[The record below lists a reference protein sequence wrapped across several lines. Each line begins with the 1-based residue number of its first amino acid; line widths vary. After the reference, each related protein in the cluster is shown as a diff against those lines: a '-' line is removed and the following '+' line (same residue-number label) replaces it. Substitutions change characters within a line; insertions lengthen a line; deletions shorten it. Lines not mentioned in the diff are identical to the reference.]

1 MFFDVVESHDQT
13 GQAMVTRVPAQGS
26 GEFNTGSQV
35 VVHDSQVAVFYRD
48 GRMADQFRG
57 GRYTLS
63 TQNLPVLKS
72 LVKVAFGGKSP
83 FRASVF
89 FVSLKS
95 FTDLGWGTP
104 QPVLF
109 RDSEFKMV
117 NLRANGTFALRVQDH
132 VRFLN
137 TLVGTQG
144 LTETPAIHD
153 YVRKIIASRFARIL
167 PEVLTTVVDLAAS
180 YQTLEVKL
188 KQATSEDLSQYG
200 LALVDLLVMTITLPP
215 DVQETINRGVGM
227 RSLDQAEVA
236 KYQQVAA
243 ADALRTAA
251 ESGGGGALT
260 GGLGIGAGLAMG
272 QQFANNVTPS
282 GGAQQQPPQEAKL
295 TMPELK
301 AKLAEL
307 KEMLAEELIT
317 QDDFDK
323 QKARLLNQL

>member
-1 MFFDVVESHDQT
+1 MFFDVVEFNDQT
-13 GQAMVTRVPAQGS
+13 GQAMVARVPAQGT

-35 VVHDSQVAVFYRD
+35 VVQDSQVAVFYRD
-48 GRMADQFRG
+48 GRMADQFRA

-63 TQNLPVLKS
+63 TQNLPILKS
-72 LVKVAFGGKSP
+72 LVSVAFGGKSP
-83 FRASVF
+83 FRAAVF
-89 FVSLKS
+89 FVSLKN

-117 NLRANGTFALRVQDH
+117 NLRANGTFALRIEDP
-132 VRFLN
+132 VRFLT

-144 LTETPAIHD
+144 LVETPAIHD
-153 YVRKIIASRFARIL
+153 YVRKIIASRFARVL
-167 PEVLTTVVDLAAS
+167 PEVLTTVIDLAAG
-180 YQTLEVKL
+180 YQTIEVKL
-188 KQATSEDLSQYG
+188 KQATAEDLAQYG
-200 LALVDLLVMTITLPP
+200 LALVDLVVMNITLPP

-243 ADALRTAA
+243 ADALRAA
-251 ESGGGGALT
+251 ATSGNGGALT

-272 QQFANNVTPS
+272 QQFAS
-282 GGAQQQPPQEAKL
+282 GLAQQAQPAQSAQPAKL
-295 TMPELK
+295 TMPEIK

-307 KEMLAEELIT
+307 KEMLADELIT
-317 QDDFDK
+317 QEDFDAK
-323 QKARLLNQL
+323 KKFWLDQM